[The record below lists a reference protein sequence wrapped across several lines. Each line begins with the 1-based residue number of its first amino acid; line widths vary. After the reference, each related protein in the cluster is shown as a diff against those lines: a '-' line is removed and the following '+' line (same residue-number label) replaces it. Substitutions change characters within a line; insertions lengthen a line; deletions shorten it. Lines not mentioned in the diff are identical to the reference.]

1 MRKSMLEPWLNG
13 NESITPENLML
24 NNSPNFEYGA
34 FIGFDE
40 CIELYRVN
48 EFDSGNLKDSWRNT
62 KDYINSALEL
72 IQGDINECSFGYLDN
87 EEKDWILNELGEPPL
102 GSYNIY
108 LITIYNEN
116 EEKIVYIGK
125 TDSKKSRFSN
135 GHLAAL
141 KLYNPIYDSYK
152 KRVYFGTIMFLD
164 SDSNYLP
171 LEYITP
177 LEKAQ
182 ELLNNTEKLL
192 INHFKPEL
200 NTQNLYILEN
210 ELKVNFH
217 IQNFTETKLFKG
229 DVFIYHS
236 H

>member
-1 MRKSMLEPWLNG
+1 MRKSMLEPWIMG
-13 NESITPENLML
+13 NESITPQNFIL

-34 FIGFDE
+34 FIVFDE
-40 CIELYRVN
+40 CIELYKAN
-48 EFDSGNLKDSWRNT
+48 EFDSGNLKDSWTNTRN
-62 KDYINSALEL
+62 YINSALKL
-72 IQGDINECSFGYLDN
+72 VKGDINECGFGYLDN
-87 EEKDWILNELGEPPL
+87 EEKYWILKELGKPPL

-141 KLYNPIYDSYK
+141 KLHNPIYDLYK

-164 SDSNYLP
+164 DYCNYLP

-177 LEKAQ
+177 LEKSQ
-182 ELLNNTEKLL
+182 DLLANIKKLL
-192 INHFKPEL
+192 ISYFKPAL
-200 NTQNLYILEN
+200 NIQNIYSIDN
-210 ELKVNFH
+210 EFNVVFH
-217 IQNFTETKLFKG
+217 IQNFTGTQLFKG
-229 DVFIYHS
+229 DKII
-236 H
+236 

>member
-1 MRKSMLEPWLNG
+1 MRKNMLEPWLIG
-13 NESITPENLML
+13 NESITPQNFIL

-40 CIELYRVN
+40 CIELYKAN
-48 EFDSGNLKDSWRNT
+48 EFDSGNLEDSWTNTRN
-62 KDYINSALEL
+62 YINSALDL
-72 IQGDINECSFGYLDN
+72 INGDINECGFGYLDN
-87 EEKDWILNELGEPPL
+87 EEKDWILKELGKPPL

-125 TDSKKSRFSN
+125 IDSKKSRFSN

-141 KLYNPIYDSYK
+141 KLHNPIYDSYK
-152 KRVYFGTIMFLD
+152 KRVYFGTIMFLN
-164 SDSNYLP
+164 SDNNYLP

-177 LEKAQ
+177 LEKSK
-182 ELLNNTEKLL
+182 ELLYNTEKLL

-200 NTQNLYILEN
+200 NIQNVYSREN
-210 ELKVNFH
+210 QFNVVFH
-217 IQNFTETKLFKG
+217 VQNFTGTQLFKG
-229 DVFIYHS
+229 DKIIYPLD
-236 H
+236 